1 MLAYAHQSRE
11 CANYEMASL
20 NERMQ
25 EYQRQVDRETRNS
38 CGSPTGDGMRH
49 NSRNSQKVIE
59 AVMQSAAK
67 GKVKKYHFFWPVYQ
81 TALISSFLIID
92 LLTLLSSRFRP

>member
-38 CGSPTGDGMRH
+38 SGSPTGDGMRH

-67 GKVKKYHFFWPVYQ
+67 GKVRKNIFCIEAY
-81 TALISSFLIID
+81 SSNCSHIFILFCFIIIC
-92 LLTLLSSRFRP
+92 

>member
-1 MLAYAHQSRE
+1 
-11 CANYEMASL
+11 MASL
-20 NERMQ
+20 NEKMQ

-67 GKVKKYHFFWPVYQ
+67 GKV
-81 TALISSFLIID
+81 
-92 LLTLLSSRFRP
+92 RE

>member
-38 CGSPTGDGMRH
+38 NGSPTGDGMRH

-67 GKVKKYHFFWPVYQ
+67 GKVRKYRLY
-81 TALISSFLIID
+81 
-92 LLTLLSSRFRP
+92 